1 MNRLQPL
8 FVGIDIGT
16 SGVRA
21 VAITADGQ
29 QKGLGTATLPL
40 PQTHPV
46 HSVQAAARRQSPA
59 AWWHG
64 VEQALAALFTQVP
77 AQQVQAIAVDGTSGT
92 VVVTDGA
99 GHPLSEGWM
108 YNDASCTPEAAQVAR
123 VAPPESAA
131 HGASSPLARMLRL
144 QREVPGAVH
153 LLHQADWIAG
163 TLCGRFGFSDSNNA
177 LKLGY
182 DVVAECWPEWFDA
195 LGVRRDWLPQVQRPG
210 TRVATVSAA
219 WAAQFKLPANV
230 QIVAGTTDGV
240 AAFLAT
246 GASQMGDA
254 VTSLGTT
261 LVLKVLSSQ
270 PVFAPAYGI
279 YSHRLGDLWLPG
291 GASNS
296 GGAAL
301 LAHFTPERMA
311 QLTPSLQPDQP
322 TGLDYYPLPSPGER
336 FPINDPALA
345 PRETPRPADD
355 ARFLQGLLEGI
366 AGVERLAYERIAEL
380 GAPYPQ
386 QVFTVGGG
394 ARNEAWTRLR
404 QQRLGVPVVTPPHE
418 DAAYGTALL
427 ARQGAGVTAAVTAE
441 VTAEVMAGVRA

>member
-1 MNRLQPL
+1 MSERLY
-8 FVGIDIGT
+8 VGIDIGT

-21 VAITADGQ
+21 VAITADGR
-29 QKGLGTATLPL
+29 QKGLGTAVLPL
-40 PQTHPV
+40 PRV
-46 HSVQAAARRQSPA
+46 DAAVRRQSHA
-59 AWWHG
+59 AWWQG

-77 AQQVQAIAVDGTSGT
+77 AAQVQAIAVDGTSGT
-92 VVVTDGA
+92 VLVTDGM
-99 GHPLSEGWM
+99 GQPLSEGWM
-108 YNDASCTPEAAQVAR
+108 YNDASCAHEAAQVAR
-123 VAPPESAA
+123 HAPPESAA

-144 QREVPGAVH
+144 QRDVPSAAH
-153 LLHQADWIAG
+153 LLHQADWVAG
-163 TLCGRFGFSDSNNA
+163 TLCGQFGFSDSNNA

-182 DVVAECWPEWFDA
+182 DAVAERWPAWFDA

-210 TRVATVSAA
+210 TRVATVSASSV
-219 WAAQFKLPANV
+219 AQFGLPSSV

-246 GASQMGDA
+246 GAAQVGDA
-254 VTSLGTT
+254 VTSLGST
-261 LVLKVLSSQ
+261 LVLKVLSSR

-301 LAHFTPERMA
+301 LAHFTTERMA
-311 QLTPSLQPDQP
+311 QLTPLLQPDQP

-345 PRETPRPADD
+345 TRDTPRPADD
-355 ARFLQGLLEGI
+355 AQYFQGLLEGI
-366 AGVERLAYERIAEL
+366 AGVERLAFERIAEL
-380 GAPYPQ
+380 GAPYPK

-394 ARNEAWTRLR
+394 SRNKAWTQLR
-404 QQRLGVPVVTPPHE
+404 QSRLGVPVVTPPHE

-427 ARQGAGVTAAVTAE
+427 ARQGAGVNA
-441 VTAEVMAGVRA
+441 

>member
-1 MNRLQPL
+1 MSEPL
-8 FVGIDIGT
+8 YVGIDIGT

-29 QKGLGTATLPL
+29 QKGLGAAVLPL
-40 PQTHPV
+40 PRV
-46 HSVQAAARRQSPA
+46 DAAARRQSPV

-77 AQQVQAIAVDGTSGT
+77 AAQVQAIAVDGTSGT
-92 VVVTDGA
+92 VLVTNGA
-99 GHPLSEGWM
+99 GQPLSDGWM
-108 YNDASCTPEAAQVAR
+108 YNDASCVHEAAQVTR
-123 VAPPESAA
+123 HAPPESAA

-144 QREVPGAVH
+144 QRDVPNAVH
-153 LLHQADWIAG
+153 LLHQADWVAG
-163 TLCGRFGFSDSNNA
+163 TLCGQFGFSDSNNA
-177 LKLGY
+177 LKLGF
-182 DVVAECWPEWFDA
+182 DSVAEHWPDWLDA
-195 LGVRRDWLPQVQRPG
+195 LDVRRDWLPQVQRPG
-210 TRVATVSAA
+210 TPVAIITTR
-219 WAAQFKLPANV
+219 WADRFGLPSDTL
-230 QIVAGTTDGV
+230 IVAGTTDGV

-246 GASQMGDA
+246 GASQVGDA
-254 VTSLGTT
+254 VTSLGST

-279 YSHRLGDLWLPG
+279 YSHRLGNLWLPG

-301 LAHFTPERMA
+301 LAHFTAERMA
-311 QLTPSLQPDQP
+311 QLTPLLQSDQP

-345 PRETPRPADD
+345 PRDTPRPADD
-355 ARFLQGLLEGI
+355 AQYFQGLLEGI
-366 AGVERLAYERIAEL
+366 ARVERLAFERIAEL
-380 GAPYPQ
+380 GAPYPK

-394 ARNEAWTRLR
+394 ARNGAWTRLR
-404 QQRLGVPVVTPPHE
+404 QSRLGVPVVTPSHE

-427 ARQGAGVTAAVTAE
+427 ARQGMGVGA
-441 VTAEVMAGVRA
+441 